1 METLILVVIAGIA
14 CGIVVGLLP
23 GIGTATILLVSY
35 PFLHS
40 LDLLP
45 LFLFYFAVIT
55 TSQYYG
61 SVSAIVF
68 GVTGEL
74 SSLPAVDN
82 GHKLFRKGLGAR
94 ALIYS
99 STGSFIAAIFGILIF
114 AVLITWCSQFFMYL
128 LKGKVVFVLLSI
140 SLSIIIATSG
150 RIWISILFAIIG
162 FALGKVGYDD
172 LVGTRM
178 LTFGIPALDAGIPV
192 FPLLCGLIIVPTMM
206 NFYKLPTVNFDADQI
221 YMKYSDKIKYLL
233 DLQYFSS
240 ILRGSFIGFITGL
253 IPGGSYTISSNIAE
267 EVEHIA
273 TKKIDDDNEILMR
286 KLISAESANN
296 SGVISVL
303 IPLIAMSIPIVLSES
318 IIVGLAQTKG
328 FTFAT
333 SLPFLLMNFN
343 VILAGLLLM
352 NLVNWIISGLFFNT
366 LIRIYSQL
374 QRYVY
379 IIVGIVTTGIML
391 KLAIDDYQGVLSL
404 IVFLV
409 ASIFGSLFKFDKPKF
424 VLIYTFFISSML
436 FDEVYRFF
444 IRVF

>member
-1 METLILVVIAGIA
+1 
-14 CGIVVGLLP
+14 
-23 GIGTATILLVSY
+23 
-35 PFLHS
+35 
-40 LDLLP
+40 LP

-82 GHKLFRKGLGAR
+82 GHKLFRNGLGAR

-99 STGSFIAAIFGILIF
+99 STGSFIAAVFGILIF
-114 AVLITWCSQFFMYL
+114 VVLITWCSQFFMYL
-128 LKGKVVFVLLSI
+128 LKGKVVFALLAI
-140 SLSIIIATSG
+140 SLSIIILTSG
-150 RIWISILFAIIG
+150 RIWTSILFSIIG

-172 LVGTRM
+172 LVGARM

-206 NFYKLPTVNFDADQI
+206 NFAKLPTVKFNADQI
-221 YMKYSDKIKYLL
+221 YMKFSDKIKYLL
-233 DLQYFSS
+233 DLRYFSS
-240 ILRGSFIGFITGL
+240 ILRGTLVGFITGL

-273 TKKIDDDNEILMR
+273 TKKLDDNEILMR
-286 KLISAESANN
+286 KLISAEAANN

-303 IPLIAMSIPIVLSES
+303 IPLIAMSIPIVLSEA
-318 IIVGLAQTKG
+318 IVVGLAQTKG

-333 SLPFLLMNFN
+333 SLPFLMKNFN
-343 VILAGLLLM
+343 IILVGLLLM
-352 NLVNWIISGLFFNT
+352 NVINWIISGLFFNT

-379 IIVGIVTTGIML
+379 IIVGIVTTGAML

-409 ASIFGSLFKFDKPKF
+409 ASIFGLLFKFDKPKF
-424 VLIYTFFISSML
+424 VLIYTFFISTML
-436 FDEVYRFF
+436 FDEIYRFF
-444 IRVF
+444 MKVF